1 MSFLST
7 ATFEDI
13 LPPKEP
19 SVMEWK
25 TGPSLPHWAETRGGL
40 FHAPEKLAEAPSHSQ
55 GLLLEGCPLLACN

>member
-1 MSFLST
+1 
-7 ATFEDI
+7 
-13 LPPKEP
+13 
-19 SVMEWK
+19 MEWK